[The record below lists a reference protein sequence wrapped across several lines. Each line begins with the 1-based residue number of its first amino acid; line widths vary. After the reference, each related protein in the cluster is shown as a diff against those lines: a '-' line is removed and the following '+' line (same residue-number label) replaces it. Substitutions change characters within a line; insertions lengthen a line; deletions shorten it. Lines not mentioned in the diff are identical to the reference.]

1 VRAVS
6 DRLYHRGVSRQRAS
20 IYGVWVLVAV
30 GAVLVGL
37 LLPPGEAIGWLPI
50 VLALGMLVA
59 FSAQLALRTVEG
71 LVTRLAV
78 TASGAIV
85 LLVVATAVLWLVA
98 R

>member
-1 VRAVS
+1 VSWKRAT
-6 DRLYHRGVSRQRAS
+6 
-20 IYGVWVLVAV
+20 IYGVWALVAA

-37 LLPPGEAIGWLPI
+37 LAPPADAIGWLPI
-50 VLALGMLVA
+50 VLALGMLIA
-59 FSAQLALRTVEG
+59 FAAQLALGSVEG

-85 LLVVATAVLWLVA
+85 VLLVATGVLWLVA

>member
-1 VRAVS
+1 
-6 DRLYHRGVSRQRAS
+6 
-20 IYGVWVLVAV
+20 VWVLIAA

-37 LLPPGEAIGWLPI
+37 LVPPAEAIGWLPI
-50 VLALGMLVA
+50 VLALGMLA
-59 FSAQLALRTVEG
+59 ALAAQLGLGTVEG
-71 LVTRLAV
+71 LVTRLAL

>member
-1 VRAVS
+1 
-6 DRLYHRGVSRQRAS
+6 VSRQRAS
-20 IYGVWVLVAV
+20 IYGVWALVAA

-37 LLPPGEAIGWLPI
+37 LMPPADAIGWLPI
-50 VLALGMLVA
+50 VLALGMLIA

-85 LLVVATAVLWLVA
+85 LLAAATGVLWLVA
-98 R
+98 Q

>member
-1 VRAVS
+1 M
-6 DRLYHRGVSRQRAS
+6 
-20 IYGVWVLVAV
+20 WVLVAV

-37 LLPPGEAIGWLPI
+37 LVPPADAIGWLPM

-59 FSAQLALRTVEG
+59 FTAQIAMGTVEG

-85 LLVVATAVLWLVA
+85 LLVLATGVLWLVA
-98 R
+98 Q